1 MKRNNS
7 SGYILVVL
15 LVTVLLV
22 AVFSVYLMNKLY
34 FKQSD
39 RLEENG
45 LPQSDINQPAN
56 VPNAQ
61 NQVDA
66 VRRQMNE
73 IQKDQS
79 KKLNDSM
86 LK

>member
-1 MKRNNS
+1 VKRNNS

>member
-56 VPNAQ
+56 DPNAQ
-61 NQVDA
+61 NQDDA
-66 VRRQMNE
+66 VSRQMNE